1 MADDRQ
7 QITQVLTSFFTE
19 ECEWERVCDQ
29 NLVNDSE
36 QEIIIMNIFKK
47 YCTPK
52 KRIYGDPAI
61 RSYGYNGIYNYN
73 PQTMDIESIEIN
85 GNKAIVTIISTE
97 PLRELYQFV
106 LKKTVNGWLIDSK
119 KMYSTWEQKW
129 KNTIL

>member
-7 QITQVLTSFFTE
+7 EIIQVLTSFFTE

-36 QEIIIMNIFKK
+36 REIIIMNILKK

-52 KRIYGDPAI
+52 ERKYGDFAI
-61 RSYGYNGIYNYN
+61 RSYGYDGIYNYN
-73 PQTMDIESIEIN
+73 PQKIDIESIEIN
-85 GNKAIVTIISTE
+85 RNKAIVTIISTE
-97 PLRELYQFV
+97 PLRELYQFI
-106 LKKTVNGWLIDSK
+106 LKKTTNGWLIDSK

-129 KNTIL
+129 KNAIL